1 MRGFCALYTIIN
13 SALRTVPLEHISYSG
28 RIESGVARMS
38 LVQTYSNPFST
49 PIDVTYQFPLLENLV
64 FESFEA
70 KFGDT
75 VVKGQVK
82 EKQQARREYEQNV
95 QQGNQAAL
103 GSTAAATTDI
113 MKIEIGN
120 VPPGQQ
126 VLLTLTYDAPLDS
139 VYEGNWEFKIP
150 STLTPR
156 YSPPNEQAQHD
167 PSAAEDAFTT
177 DKPYT
182 WDISLVVDWQGGF
195 RQVSSPSHAE
205 ELSVTPVGANTV
217 LVRLVPFQ
225 KHYPNKD
232 FRLVVQDKELHRDM
246 VVVGEASRPSALPR
260 YAAMVQFIP
269 EISGLK
275 DLAQLRKENMATTL
289 GEFVFILDRSGSMM
303 GQRIVQACQGLVYF
317 LKSLPIN
324 SYFHVISFG
333 SDFVPMARSLKY
345 NDADVDKM
353 IAEIQTYDADM
364 GGTEI
369 LQPVQH
375 ALNLPRIENYQRN
388 IFLLTDGSVSNSD
401 QVVQAVKSACSNNRA
416 RVFSIGIGDGL
427 SETFIRKVAEAG
439 NGKSLLLS
447 DLNGF
452 KDPILDLLEESLTPA
467 LSNFKVEFDRQYIKG
482 VAPLLNS
489 ESHILRN
496 QPMRMFLLVDPKLS
510 EDSTQVKVSFFD
522 SVKARRVEKVFTV
535 SLVSRIES
543 DIYHR
548 LFLKQVFD
556 DKPIYLPLIQEEETA
571 DRKNLMTG
579 LSLSFQMWAPKYTSF
594 ICVAEQKKGQDL
606 NSPDK
611 QKQVFQESPDYTPG
625 RNRQAQHHRV
635 PNMMP
640 SDSVIGSVS
649 SVRRWAGTGVFV
661 NFLAFFVL
669 IVLCLI

>member
-1 MRGFCALYTIIN
+1 MMRGFCALYTIIN

-38 LVQTYSNPFST
+38 LVQTYSNPFSA

-70 KFGDT
+70 RFGDT

-82 EKQQARREYEQNV
+82 EKLQARREYDQSV
-95 QQGNQAAL
+95 QSGYQAAL
-103 GSTAAATTDI
+103 GSAAAATTDI

-126 VLLTLTYDAPLDS
+126 VVLTLTYDAPLDS

-156 YSPPNEQAQHD
+156 YSPPTQQGQPD
-167 PSAAEDAFTT
+167 PSATEDAFTT

-195 RQVSSPSHAE
+195 RQVRSPSHGDE
-205 ELSVTPVGANTV
+205 VTVSPIGANTV
-217 LVRLVPFQ
+217 LVRLNPEQ

-232 FRLVVQDKELHRDM
+232 FRLVIQDKELYRDM
-246 VVVGEASRPSALPR
+246 VVVGEATRPSALPR
-260 YAAMVQFIP
+260 FAALVQFMP

-275 DLAQLRKENMATTL
+275 DLSQLRKENMAATL

-303 GQRIVQACQGLVYF
+303 GQRIMQARQGLVYF
-317 LKSLPIN
+317 LKSLPVN

-345 NDADVDKM
+345 NDADVDNM
-353 IAEIQTYDADM
+353 IAQIESYDADM

-401 QVVQAVKSACSNNRA
+401 EVVEVIRKYSINNQA
-416 RVFSIGIGDGL
+416 RVFSIGIGNGC
-427 SETFIRKVAEAG
+427 SETFIRKSAEVG
-439 NGKSLLLS
+439 SGKSLLLS
-447 DLNGF
+447 DGENITQPLLN
-452 KDPILDLLEESLTPA
+452 LLQESLTPA
-467 LSNFKVEFDRQYIKG
+467 LSNFEIHFDNKFIRG
-482 VAPLLNS
+482 VSPMLNAS
-489 ESHILRN
+489 SHVLRS
-496 QPMRMFLLVDPKLS
+496 QPFRLFLLVDSSL
-510 EDSTQVKVSFFD
+510 DGSTQVRVSYFD
-522 SVKARRVEKVFTV
+522 SVKAKRVEKIFEV
-535 SLVSRIES
+535 SLSNKIQS

-556 DKPIYLPLIQEEETA
+556 DKPVYLPLIQEEAA
-571 DRKNLMTG
+571 DQDLLKTG
-579 LSLSFQMWAPKYTSF
+579 LSVSFQVWAPKYTSF
-594 ICVAEQKKGQDL
+594 LGVATDL
-606 NSPDK
+606 RTEDK
-611 QKQVFQESPDYTPG
+611 ETSNQQILI
-625 RNRQAQHHRV
+625 
-635 PNMMP
+635 PNI
-640 SDSVIGSVS
+640 DSVDYD
-649 SVRRWAGTGVFV
+649 GTGRSRHYGSSRSGQSYSLLASVFATV
-661 NFLAFFVL
+661 AWLWLLLSFL
-669 IVLCLI
+669 